1 MVVLPP
7 GTLLQLMY
15 IRARLK
21 PLPAGRFIEIG
32 AGSGEITRLL
42 LDLGWS
48 GCVYDLDQT
57 TISKLRQRFSVAVD
71 NAQLIT
77 INADYLQ
84 SPPPPP
90 FDNADLVISCM
101 VLEHL
106 EEQQVLAFMSCSSN
120 YLKADG
126 LMVGLVPGSPSDWG
140 VEDEIA
146 GHLRRYTSSSIEDLI
161 NKTDWQLLHQAGLT
175 FPISNLLLPL
185 SNFLVK
191 RAEQSK
197 LSQTA
202 LQRTKLSGRRKV
214 LFKTHFPQ
222 FVGFFLNEI
231 TLKPFYYLQ
240 ILFSHSKRSLVLYF
254 EARPK

>member
-15 IRARLK
+15 LRARLK
-21 PLPAGRFIEIG
+21 PLAAGRFIEIG
-32 AGSGEITRLL
+32 PGSGEITRLL
-42 LDLGWS
+42 LDFGWS

-57 TISKLRQRFSVAVD
+57 TISRLRKRFSAAVESQ
-71 NAQLIT
+71 QLIT

-84 SPPPPP
+84 SPPPSP
-90 FDNADLVISCM
+90 FDNADLVVSCM

-106 EEQQVLAFMSCSSN
+106 EDQQVARFMASSAN
-120 YLKADG
+120 YLVEDG
-126 LMVGLVPGSPSDWG
+126 RMIGLVPGSPKDWG
-140 VEDEIA
+140 IEDEIA
-146 GHLRRYTSSSIEDLI
+146 GHLRRYTSNSIEDLT
-161 NKTDWQLLHQAGLT
+161 NRTGWQLVHQSGLT

-202 LQRTKLSGRRKV
+202 LQRTKLSGRRNV

-222 FVGFFLNEI
+222 FIGFFLNEI

>member
-21 PLPAGRFIEIG
+21 PLAAGRFIEIG
-32 AGSGEITRLL
+32 PGSGEITQLL
-42 LDLGWS
+42 LKLGWR

-57 TISKLRQRFSVAVD
+57 TISKLRKRFSVAVESE
-71 NAQLIT
+71 QLIT

-84 SPPPPP
+84 TPPPPP
-90 FDNADLVISCM
+90 FDKADLVISCM

-106 EEQQVLAFMSCSSN
+106 KELQVVSFMASSAN
-120 YLKADG
+120 YLAEDG
-126 LMVGLVPGSPSDWG
+126 RMIGLVPGSPKDWG
-140 VEDEIA
+140 IEDQIA

-161 NKTDWQLLHQAGLT
+161 NRTGWQLIHQTGLT

-191 RAEQSK
+191 RSEQSK

-222 FVGFFLNEI
+222 FIGFLLNEI

-240 ILFSHSKRSLVLYF
+240 ILFSHSRRSLVLYF
-254 EARPK
+254 EARPR